1 MVRRNVRSSCF
12 EGSRAGRTTRLQSG
26 AGGRRYE
33 ERKMHWKVYIL
44 ECADGSL
51 YTGMTSS
58 IERRMREHSSGRGGR
73 YTRAHLPVRL
83 VHVESAADR
92 KAAVAPCP

>member
-1 MVRRNVRSSCF
+1 M
-12 EGSRAGRTTRLQSG
+12 
-26 AGGRRYE
+26 
-33 ERKMHWKVYIL
+33 L

-51 YTGMTSS
+51 YTGMTSN

-73 YTRAHLPVRL
+73 YTRTHLPVRP

-92 KAAVAPCP
+92 KAAVAREREIKRLPRRKKLALIGAMSLAARRERIA